1 MTDLNVALS
10 PDLKNELTTAGT
22 GATAGSV
29 NAYAVYFDT
38 VGTNTVANWTT
49 LVNNGTLISNGTADI
64 PLPGTYVGGKVYFL
78 IQSAGTGVP
87 TDIPTLITSQS
98 MINWMTA
105 TAFDFGYDSFEV
117 TLQNSSSDVGNLTSV
132 NSFGLPME
140 VSIDYTNFVNG
151 GTVNSTA
158 TVGYNV
164 PGSTVVNDIT
174 NINVANTFAYDYTSG
189 PLTGQFRIAASP
201 AGSVS
206 TPANPSPVPNPPFQ
220 ASDWDGYV
228 MSLEGTVANDI
239 TLSGVFNGATDAA
252 TTAFPD
258 GVYHNGGY
266 FAYQLQWDSTDDDF
280 WLVPLPSSQIQGA
293 IQISPSDLEN
303 SIYATNGTAD
313 IFPAVTNN
321 PTATPYLSMNVGANN
336 QWGKILLEL
345 FTGFTGGFFGEDG
358 NPANI
363 NPQLSGS
370 IDLDKSMN
378 WDPSYAFE
386 QNVSNT
392 QTAYQSYDKYS
403 QIFFTESNS
412 YGSGYSD
419 ALMQQYA
426 VGGPQ
431 ISVSEKPTSG
441 TAFVNVPSIDL
452 TIFAN
457 GETPTGYQKPEIY
470 NNITAGPT
478 GYALPNDFMSGA
490 NVVLNFAVAPPNTQ
504 GVVPASTD
512 TITLNIGTLENA
524 GTQAF
529 GTVTFDGST
538 AGTAGLWQIWDITDT
553 AGTIAASP
561 AGSPQ
566 TVGSMLLELPVANP
580 GTGTTATSWYQI
592 GVGGKTFNL
601 YTTTTITTDSTVQFV
616 DTPGSLAIDGLA
628 QITPPQNEATSST
641 FSVAFAVGAGVSVDP
656 SLFVLNSGTVG
667 AQPYAPVA
675 GTLASSG
682 TTTTYTALA
691 GQDNPNTNTI
701 TTADPFLA
709 FAWTGDNIAAATS
722 LWVDQ
727 YTNKID
733 ALTVARVMV
742 KSGGTLVASTTGTAD
757 IDGQWQTGTVAINP
771 GTYTITV
778 QEFAAS
784 GTAFMTP
791 LSPKSQPLVLT
802 ETGNPCF
809 VTGTQIRTA
818 HGGMPVESITVGEQ
832 VRTVLH
838 DRLATV
844 IWAGQRQVNCA
855 RHPDPR
861 QVWPVRVQAGAFGE
875 GQPHRDLFVSPDH
888 AIYVND
894 VLIPVKHLINGS
906 TITQTP
912 RNHVTYHHLELAE
925 HDVLLAEGLPVES
938 YLNTNDSTNYA
949 NRPEPVRLHPD
960 FSTRTWEAFGCA
972 RLVVTGPELNTVRQM
987 LQDIAAAERLL
998 SPSRSALSSDK
1009 TPRSASRVRRS
1020 AAPQSRPPR

>member
-1 MTDLNVALS
+1 MTDLNVTLS
-10 PDLKNELTTAGT
+10 TDLQNELGTAG
-22 GATAGSV
+22 V
-29 NAYAVYFDT
+29 YAYAVYFDT

-49 LVNNGTLISNGTADI
+49 LVNNGSLVTDGTADI

-78 IQSAGTGVP
+78 IQSAGTSVP

-98 MINWMTA
+98 MINWATA
-105 TAFDFGYDSFEV
+105 TALDFGYDSFEV

-151 GTVNSTA
+151 GSVDSTS

-164 PGSTVVNDIT
+164 SGTTIVSDISS
-174 NINVANTFAYDYTSG
+174 INPSNTFAYDFTSG
-189 PLTGQFRIAASP
+189 PLQGDFRIAASP
-201 AGSVS
+201 AGSVG
-206 TPANPSPVPNPPFQ
+206 TGGTTSPVPNPPFQ

-228 MSLEGTVANDI
+228 MSLEGTVANAI

-252 TTAFPD
+252 TASFPN

-266 FAYQLQWDSTDDDF
+266 FAYQLQWDQTDGDF
-280 WLVPLPSSQIQGA
+280 WLVPLASSQIQGA
-293 IQISPSDLEN
+293 IRISPSDLEN

-313 IFPAVTNN
+313 IFPAMTND
-321 PTATPYLSMNVGANN
+321 PSATPYLSMNVGANN
-336 QWGKILLEL
+336 QWGKVLLEL
-345 FTGFTGGFFGEDG
+345 FTGFTGGLFGEYG

-370 IDLDKSMN
+370 IDLDKSIN

-386 QNVSNT
+386 QNVINT

-431 ISVSEKPTSG
+431 ISVTQNPTG

-452 TIFAN
+452 TIFAP
-457 GETPTGYQKPEIY
+457 GETPTGYQTPEIY
-470 NNITAGPT
+470 NYISVNPT
-478 GYALPNDFMSGA
+478 IGYAVPTDFMSGA
-490 NVVLNFAVAPPNTQ
+490 NAVLDFAVTPPNTQ
-504 GVVPASTD
+504 GVLPASTD
-512 TITLNIGTLENA
+512 TITLNIGTLDNA
-524 GTQAF
+524 GTQEF
-529 GTVTFDGST
+529 TTVTFDGAT
-538 AGTAGLWQIWDITDT
+538 AGTAGLWQIWNITDT
-553 AGTIAASP
+553 SGTIIASP
-561 AGSPQ
+561 DGVAQPA
-566 TVGSMLLELPVANP
+566 GSMLLELPIALP
-580 GTGTTATSWYQI
+580 GTGTATSWYQI

-601 YTTTTITTDSTVQFV
+601 YTTTNSSGEFV

-628 QITPPQNEATSST
+628 QITTPKNEATSST
-641 FSVAFAVGAGVSVDP
+641 FSVSFAVGAGVSVDP

-675 GTLASSG
+675 GTLASDG
-682 TTTTYTALA
+682 TTTTFTALL
-691 GQDNPNTNTI
+691 GQNNPGTNTVI
-701 TTADPFLA
+701 TANPFLA
-709 FAWTGDNIAAATS
+709 FAWTGDNIASDTS

-733 ALTVARVMV
+733 ALTVARVV
-742 KSGGTLVASTTGTAD
+742 VESGGTLVASTTGTAD

-771 GTYTITV
+771 GTYSVTM
-778 QEFAAS
+778 QEFAA
-784 GTAFMTP
+784 GDTAFARP
-791 LSPKSQPLVLT
+791 LSPISQQLDLT

-809 VTGTQIRTA
+809 VTGTRILTA
-818 HGGMPVESITVGEQ
+818 HGEMPVESITVGDQ

-844 IWAGQRQVNCA
+844 IWTGQRQVNCA

-861 QVWPVRVQAGAFGE
+861 QVWPVRVQAGAFGR
-875 GQPHRDLFVSPDH
+875 GCPRRDLFVSPDH

-894 VLIPVKHLINGS
+894 VLIPVKYLINGS

-912 RNHVTYHHLELAE
+912 RDHVTYHHLELAG
-925 HDVLLAEGLPVES
+925 HDVLFAEGLPAES
-938 YLNTNDSTNYA
+938 YLNTSDSSNYA
-949 NRPEPVRLHPD
+949 NRREPVRLHAD
-960 FSTRTWEAFGCA
+960 FSARTWEAFGCA
-972 RLVVTGPELNTVRQM
+972 RLVVTGPELNAARQV
-987 LQDIAAAERLL
+987 LNDIAAIG
-998 SPSRSALSSDK
+998 
-1009 TPRSASRVRRS
+1009 RSASRARRS
-1020 AAPQSRPPR
+1020 A